1 MSDDSNGT
9 DTASLNR
16 WCGLLGIGC
25 LLFFGMTAS
34 NKGIP
39 PSTALAHLLV
49 LMSGIAGILTYQRRR
64 QDGSSVS
71 WFWLI
76 LPILLVVA
84 FFWILLLGGIIQIL
98 VSILVP

>member
-1 MSDDSNGT
+1 MNDDSEGP
-9 DTASLNR
+9 DPAKLNR
-16 WCGLLGIGC
+16 WFGLLGLGC

-39 PSTALAHLLV
+39 PITLLALQGLL
-49 LMSGIAGILTYQRRR
+49 LTGMAGIFSYRRHR
-64 QDGSSVS
+64 RDGSVVS
-71 WFWLI
+71 RFWLI

-84 FFWILLLGGIIQIL
+84 FFWILLLGETIRAL